1 MNFLDIG
8 IFEIM
13 VVLIVAL
20 LVIGPQ
26 RLPEVA
32 RKMGKIYRNLKR
44 MTGDFTKQI
53 KEAADFDEDIAELK
67 GTFKSLNADAKEF
80 SKAVDTEVKEIKESL
95 DAETEALTKPLKKE
109 AAELKKTV
117 DTKAKEIKEAVD
129 TKAEEIKKPPGV
141 ETQKAAKMMDE
152 EEDQSQ

>member
-13 VVLIVAL
+13 IVLIVAL

-32 RKMGKIYRNLKR
+32 RKMGKIYRNLKK

-53 KEAADFDEDIAELK
+53 KEAADLDDDIEELK
-67 GTFKSLNADAKEF
+67 GTFKSLNADVKEF
-80 SKAVDTEVKEIKESL
+80 SKAVNTEVDEIKESL

-109 AAELKKTV
+109 AAESKKTV
-117 DTKAKEIKEAVD
+117 DTKADEIKETVD
-129 TKAEEIKKPPGV
+129 TKAEEIKKSPGIKTREAEKIPEV
-141 ETQKAAKMMDE
+141 EDE
-152 EEDQSQ
+152 QYQ